1 MEKKKNPLVDSCKS
15 LMHLELSKAKLMP
28 LFSKRGKKLI
38 SGSQYIEVY
47 CMLSTLCTLPF
58 HPPKTP
64 VKQVTILIL
73 QPRKLRLRGGNDL
86 PKGTQVEPGFKPESD
101 PKALFFLAHSFV
113 LTKKVA
119 DDLYNIEHIFACG
132 WCWEEVLLSYQHG
145 LTKNQVMHFVWFCL
159 DQ

>member
-1 MEKKKNPLVDSCKS
+1 M
-15 LMHLELSKAKLMP
+15 
-28 LFSKRGKKLI
+28 
-38 SGSQYIEVY
+38 
-47 CMLSTLCTLPF
+47 
-58 HPPKTP
+58 
-64 VKQVTILIL
+64 
-73 QPRKLRLRGGNDL
+73 

-145 LTKNQVMHFVWFCL
+145 LTKNQVMHFCMVLLGSVNWL
-159 DQ
+159 VVADQPSSLELLEKQYECKKHLCES